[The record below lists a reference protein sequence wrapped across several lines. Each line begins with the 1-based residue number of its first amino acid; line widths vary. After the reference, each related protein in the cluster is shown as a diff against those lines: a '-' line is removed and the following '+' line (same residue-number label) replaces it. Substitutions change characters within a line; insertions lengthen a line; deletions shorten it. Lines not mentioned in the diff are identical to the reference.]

1 MPCYFPFSVACSLMY
16 CSISVGCADE
26 ITSGWSK
33 IRIGSFDM
41 REPPCQVLKYHSP
54 NQSKRD
60 FFQSQNSPN
69 LLICGAQ
76 GVASN
81 ECTKGKES
89 VKFLKKRLNC
99 LEIYDFKLSFHQ
111 KKALVIHI
119 RLVSA
124 SQLEALACVVMCDSN
139 MPERN
144 VAATITTGLEI
155 GTAFRFGNLR

>member
-1 MPCYFPFSVACSLMY
+1 
-16 CSISVGCADE
+16 
-26 ITSGWSK
+26 
-33 IRIGSFDM
+33 M
-41 REPPCQVLKYHSP
+41 RKPSCQVRKYRSP
-54 NQSKRD
+54 DQSKRD
-60 FFQSQNSPN
+60 FIQSQNGPN

-99 LEIYDFKLSFHQ
+99 LEIYDFKSSFHQ

-124 SQLEALACVVMCDSN
+124 SQPEALACVLVCDSN

-144 VAATITTGLEI
+144 GAVTISTGLER
-155 GTAFRFGNLR
+155 GTAFRLGNLR